1 MHISLNKL
9 SYNLLETIRKRVVDD
24 DVVDLRQVKSAVHG
38 ARGLLISQAIEKRPF
53 APLHDSWLQELR
65 PTVGVRMET
74 VDASQ
79 ISGLTTEQ
87 YMRRTIVKIPEPLVR
102 KNGLP
107 LFSRI
112 GPINRLGISYDIVS
126 PQKAL
131 SSGYSKYTR
140 DYIRCFQVNGY
151 IYAISGSDEHHLPEF
166 LDIVGIFQNPE
177 EVYIFNDLN
186 GDSMTADADQSYPI
200 DLSLEI
206 PIRQLV
212 LEKFLGIKVNATVDY
227 TNNAAH
233 DQEKVQN

>member
-1 MHISLNKL
+1 MHITLNKL

-24 DVVDLRQVKSAVHG
+24 DVIDLRQVRSAVHG

-65 PTVGVRMET
+65 PTTGVQMIT

-79 ISGLTTEQ
+79 ITGLTTEQ
-87 YMRRTIVKIPEPLVR
+87 YMRRTIVKIPQPLIR

-107 LFSRI
+107 VFSRI
-112 GPINRLGISYDIVS
+112 GPINRLGVSYDIVS
-126 PQKAL
+126 QQKAL

-140 DYIRCFQVNGY
+140 DYIKCFQVNGY
-151 IYAISGSDEHHLPEF
+151 VYATSGGDEHQLPEY
-166 LDIVGIFQNPE
+166 LDFIGVFQNPE
-177 EVYIFNDLN
+177 EVYLFNDIN
-186 GDSMTADADQSYPI
+186 GDSMNADSEQNYPI

-206 PIRQLV
+206 PIRQIV
-212 LEKFLGIKVNATVDY
+212 LEKFLGIKVDATVDY

-233 DQEKVQN
+233 DQEKV